1 MGPQLEAIQD
11 RIGQMLVSAGLITEN
26 QLKDAVAV
34 QSETG
39 ERLVN
44 VLIAQGSLDS
54 KRFVE
59 FLAQPGRS
67 QAIEL
72 GNFDIPR
79 DVIELVPRN
88 FAVMN
93 KVVPVEREGDQLT
106 VASSGPLESS
116 VIEALEEHTGMQI
129 KPLICPADD
138 VRRSLERHYADDAAT
153 SPIGNLE
160 GPLKLTMAV
169 SMLRHIDSLPALPGT
184 VHRVRE
190 IIYEEDG
197 SAAEVGEAI
206 SQDPAIAAKVLKVAN
221 SAAYGF
227 SHKVDNVPLGV
238 SLLGLVETYSIVI
251 SSAVVNVFDRSRTFD
266 YMAFWLESQ
275 MCARVAKALSK
286 LVEHKNHAGVFSAG
300 LLHDLGRVALL
311 QIAPRHYERVSPNL
325 TGLDLVRAEEEI
337 LGLTHTEAG
346 YQLALHWDLP
356 DELAE
361 CIRFHHAPEL
371 ASQAA
376 RPMASLI
383 NIADV
388 VARVQSE
395 PGETPEYDFAE
406 CEASL
411 GYLDLSEAEVTGV
424 AASVPRPEP
433 SESLWTAP

>member
-1 MGPQLEAIQD
+1 MGPQAGIAQD
-11 RIGQMLVSAGLITEN
+11 RIGQMLVESGLITEN
-26 QLKDAVAV
+26 QLKDALAV

-39 ERLVN
+39 DRLIN
-44 VLIAQGSLDS
+44 ILIAQGSLDS

-72 GNFDIPR
+72 GNFDIPP

-88 FAVMN
+88 FALMN
-93 KVVPVEREGDQLT
+93 KVVPVERAGDQLT
-106 VASSGPLESS
+106 VASSRPLDPS
-116 VIEALEEHTGMQI
+116 VIEALEEHTGLRI
-129 KPLICPADD
+129 KPLICSADD
-138 VRRSLERHYADDAAT
+138 VGRSLDRHYADDAAN
-153 SPIGNLE
+153 SHIGNLE
-160 GPLKLTMAV
+160 GSLKLTVAV

-190 IIYEEDG
+190 IIYDEDG

-206 SQDPAIAAKVLKVAN
+206 SQDPAIAAKVLRVAN

-238 SLLGLVETYSIVI
+238 SLLGIVETYSIVI
-251 SSAVVNVFDRSRTFD
+251 SSAVINVFDRSRTFD

-275 MCARVAKALSK
+275 MCARVAKALSR

-311 QIAPRHYERVSPNL
+311 QIAPRHYERVSPKL
-325 TGLDLVRAEEEI
+325 KGLDLVKAEEQL

-361 CIRFHHAPEL
+361 CIRFHHAPEH
-371 ASQAA
+371 ACEEA

-388 VARVQSE
+388 VARVQPE
-395 PGETPEYDFAE
+395 PGEAPDYDLTE

-411 GYLDLSEAEVTGV
+411 RYLDLSETEVLEV

-433 SESLWTAP
+433 SESLWSAM